1 MNFVQT
7 AKNVEEVKLQIDNL
21 AKSLRQKCYSNS
33 EIRKSAI
40 QQDLA
45 VITHQEHSLTDESE
59 LRDSEEGVI
68 LYIVL
73 KHPPNTTGVSGN
85 RYWREMMQSGALQ

>member
-7 AKNVEEVKLQIDNL
+7 AKNLEEVKLQIDNL

-40 QQDLA
+40 QQDFA
-45 VITHQEHSLTDESE
+45 VITHQEHSITDDSE
-59 LRDSEEGVI
+59 LRSSEEGVI

-73 KHPPNTTGVSGN
+73 KSPPNTTGGH
-85 RYWREMMQSGALQ
+85 R

>member
-7 AKNVEEVKLQIDNL
+7 AKNLEEVKLQIDNL

-40 QQDLA
+40 QQDFA
-45 VITHQEHSLTDESE
+45 VITHQEHSMTEDSE

-73 KHPPNTTGVSGN
+73 KSPPNTTGVSGH
-85 RYWREMMQSGALQ
+85 R

>member
-7 AKNVEEVKLQIDNL
+7 AKNVQEVKLQIDNL
-21 AKSLRQKCYSNS
+21 AKSLVRKCYSTA

-40 QQDLA
+40 HQDSA
-45 VITHQEHSLTDESE
+45 VITYQEHTIPDDSD
-59 LRDSEEGVI
+59 LRDSDGVV

-73 KHPPNTTGVSGN
+73 KHPPNTTIESGY
-85 RYWREMMQSGALQ
+85 RYIY

>member
-7 AKNVEEVKLQIDNL
+7 AKNVEDVKLQIDNL
-21 AKSLRQKCYSNS
+21 AKSLRQKSFSNS

-40 QQDLA
+40 HQDLA
-45 VITHQEHSLTDESE
+45 VITHQEHSLSDDSNLRESE
-59 LRDSEEGVI
+59 GVL

-73 KHPPNTTGVSGN
+73 KHPPTIVSN
-85 RYWREMMQSGALQ
+85 PRY